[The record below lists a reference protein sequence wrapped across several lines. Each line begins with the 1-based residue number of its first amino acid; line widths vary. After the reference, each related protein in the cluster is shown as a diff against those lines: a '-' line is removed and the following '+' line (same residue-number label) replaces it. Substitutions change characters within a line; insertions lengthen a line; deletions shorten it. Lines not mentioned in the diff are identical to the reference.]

1 MIKQDEYYAH
11 LIVPISEVYRNITKN
26 IDAYVVVY
34 ANVTNSM
41 VKYN

>member
-1 MIKQDEYYAH
+1 MIKQGEYYAH
-11 LIVPISEVYRNITKN
+11 LIVPISEVYRNMTKN